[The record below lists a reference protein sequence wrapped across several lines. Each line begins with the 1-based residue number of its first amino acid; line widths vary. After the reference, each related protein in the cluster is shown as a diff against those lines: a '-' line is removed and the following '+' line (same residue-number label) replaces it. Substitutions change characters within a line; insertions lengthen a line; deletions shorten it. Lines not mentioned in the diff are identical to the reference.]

1 MRLRAAGR
9 NVHGQ
14 TGDQSE
20 QNRHARQAPEIVWT
34 HPNHQA
40 IECRQVERMKE
51 HGIWPAVWNPQPD
64 KQPKAQWA
72 ERLMRAHA
80 NAVENL
86 VIFAPLVLALQ
97 VLGISTAAT
106 AMASAVYFFARAAHI
121 VFYTFAVPLLRTVV
135 FIIGVACQMTLAL
148 TLLNII

>member
-1 MRLRAAGR
+1 MHAAMT
-9 NVHGQ
+9 NELYWMVM
-14 TGDQSE
+14 TVLMTSLIFVPYIL
-20 QNRHARQAPEIVWT
+20 N
-34 HPNHQA
+34 
-40 IECRQVERMKE
+40 RMKE

-97 VLGISTAAT
+97 VLGISTASTAT
-106 AMASAVYFFARAAHI
+106 ACMVYFFARAAHI
-121 VFYTFAVPLLRTVV
+121 ACYTFAVPLLRTVV
-135 FIIGVACQMTLAL
+135 FVIGVGCQLVLAL